1 MVHIMKDSMI
11 LSIGGGFKA
20 VPILKAIGIPFTI
33 LFSIIYNHFLNKY
46 SIKNIFVYFM
56 ISTILCLYVFSF
68 ILIKHYMYI
77 DRSTYNAMQTTIVM
91 WPISIFYI
99 ISDFWIAASGSLLF
113 WKMLNTSFN
122 HEQAEN
128 NYNFF
133 IAFGNLGMIIS
144 GSIGYMFANQIKEG
158 VLIIQTISLII
169 LFSISIIVILIY
181 YLESSYLTKMR
192 IEHMKN
198 KPKITEKMSTWRSL
212 QYLSNSRYLIKMF
225 MIALILS
232 VIHVISDNPFKK
244 LIHEEFPII
253 YDLIGFMSIS
263 NILMGIFSILINIQ
277 SRKIFNKFGWINSAI
292 VTPILIGSMSI
303 ILCIGLYYNY
313 YINQQVLLFI
323 GTLQFIV
330 SKGLKSS
337 LFVFTF
343 EMLFIPLNLE
353 MQKKGKIAISL
364 IASRIGKTIGSII
377 LILIQ
382 DYSNFLL
389 INSIIIFIL
398 CSVWIY
404 IVYKIYTQ
412 YKKLIEDENKELT

>member
-46 SIKNIFVYFM
+46 SIKNIFVFFM

-169 LFSISIIVILIY
+169 LFS
-181 YLESSYLTKMR
+181 
-192 IEHMKN
+192 
-198 KPKITEKMSTWRSL
+198 
-212 QYLSNSRYLIKMF
+212 
-225 MIALILS
+225 
-232 VIHVISDNPFKK
+232 
-244 LIHEEFPII
+244 
-253 YDLIGFMSIS
+253 
-263 NILMGIFSILINIQ
+263 
-277 SRKIFNKFGWINSAI
+277 
-292 VTPILIGSMSI
+292 
-303 ILCIGLYYNY
+303 
-313 YINQQVLLFI
+313 
-323 GTLQFIV
+323 
-330 SKGLKSS
+330 
-337 LFVFTF
+337 
-343 EMLFIPLNLE
+343 
-353 MQKKGKIAISL
+353 
-364 IASRIGKTIGSII
+364 
-377 LILIQ
+377 
-382 DYSNFLL
+382 
-389 INSIIIFIL
+389 
-398 CSVWIY
+398 
-404 IVYKIYTQ
+404 
-412 YKKLIEDENKELT
+412 